1 MIGVS
6 VETPPGYERVASGG
20 ALAVVRQA
28 EADDVRQ
35 MLGAGTL
42 HALAARDARRR
53 EYSGRRPVY
62 GIDLPRS
69 GTSVV
74 VRHATHGG
82 MLAPITRDLFV
93 APGRA
98 PEELRTAATLRDA
111 GVPTPAVVGFALY
124 PARGPLVTIDVMV
137 EEIAPAQDLA
147 DAFGGEGSDRG
158 ALIELSA
165 QLIAALARAG
175 ARHED
180 LNLKNILIAFD
191 GATARP
197 AVVDVD
203 RVVLG
208 VPRLVA
214 LDANLARFSRSAR
227 KLRARRGLPVS
238 EAELETLARRAREL
252 VA

>member
-6 VETPPGYERVASGG
+6 LETPPGYERVAAGG
-20 ALAVVRQA
+20 AVALVRQA
-28 EADDVRQ
+28 EAGDVRR
-35 MLGAGTL
+35 MLDAGTL
-42 HALAARDARRR
+42 HSVASRDVRRR
-53 EYSGRRPVY
+53 EYAGRRPVY
-62 GIDLPRS
+62 GIDLPSS
-69 GTSVV
+69 GTSVI

-82 MLAPITRDLFV
+82 LLAPITRDLFV

-98 PEELRTAATLRDA
+98 PGELRTAAALRAA

-124 PARGPLVTIDVMV
+124 PARGRLVTIDVVV

-147 DAFGGEGSDRG
+147 EAFAGDGSDHA
-158 ALIELSA
+158 ALIELAA

-180 LNLKNILIAFD
+180 LNLKNVLVAFD
-191 GATARP
+191 GAAARP

-208 VPRLVA
+208 VPRMAA
-214 LDANLARFSRSAR
+214 LDANVARFSRSAR

-238 EAELETLARRAREL
+238 DAELEALARRAREL
-252 VA
+252 AA

>member
-1 MIGVS
+1 
-6 VETPPGYERVASGG
+6 
-20 ALAVVRQA
+20 
-28 EADDVRQ
+28 
-35 MLGAGTL
+35 
-42 HALAARDARRR
+42 
-53 EYSGRRPVY
+53 
-62 GIDLPRS
+62 
-69 GTSVV
+69 
-74 VRHATHGG
+74 
-82 MLAPITRDLFV
+82 
-93 APGRA
+93 
-98 PEELRTAATLRDA
+98 
-111 GVPTPAVVGFALY
+111 
-124 PARGPLVTIDVMV
+124 RGPLVTIDVMV

-147 DAFGGEGSDRG
+147 DALGGEGSDRG
-158 ALIELSA
+158 ALIELAA

-214 LDANLARFSRSAR
+214 LDANVARFSRSAR